1 MAHVLVNR
9 QTITIW
15 QESNNKTREGDEAL
29 PLILQVESVS
39 PLSYKNQELFEL
51 LTLCLPDWAAKKKKT
66 ASEMRYRWY

>member
-9 QTITIW
+9 QTIIIW

-39 PLSYKNQELFEL
+39 PLSYKNPKLLELR
-51 LTLCLPDWAAKKKKT
+51 TLRVPNSAAKKT
-66 ASEMRYRWY
+66 ASETRYRWY